1 MISVYFS
8 VVRSPALRS
17 PRSGTPRRHLI
28 TPVPGTR
35 VVSPPLTLYPSI
47 PPLFL
52 LTICFV
58 FVTFLSF
65 YWNVRYE
72 EAKLFLISA
81 SFHS

>member
-52 LTICFV
+52 LTICLFCFCNFFV
-58 FVTFLSF
+58 ILLECEIRGS
-65 YWNVRYE
+65 
-72 EAKLFLISA
+72 
-81 SFHS
+81 